1 MCRNLMAGNHDPQPI
16 LCSAALSSTKAV
28 SAHTSWLACTSLSG
42 LRSAP
47 REKRAAVL
55 HDVSINESTQSLLDM
70 FRA

>member
-16 LCSAALSSTKAV
+16 LCSAALSSRRQFPRMRA
-28 SAHTSWLACTSLSG
+28 WLACTSRSG

-47 REKRAAVL
+47 RKSEPHVL
-55 HDVSINESTQSLLDM
+55 HDVSINESTQSFLDM